1 MNNRS
6 SMKGMSQIL
15 SLVVGAAIL
24 MMVAMLLMFSATDVI
39 GGGVGDAQIDSCT
52 NQIDSQC
59 AIRSSFDVPSQ
70 CHNLD
75 GGEVN
80 SRAAS
85 GNVYT
90 DDLADEQGNPE
101 SSQVGGNIASEN
113 HVFCQ

>member
-1 MNNRS
+1 MNNF
-6 SMKGMSQIL
+6 KGMSQIL

-59 AIRSSFDVPSQ
+59 AVRSSFDVPSQ

-75 GGEVN
+75 GAEVN
-80 SRAAS
+80 DRAT
-85 GNVYT
+85 GNVHADELT
-90 DDLADEQGNPE
+90 DDSGNPE
-101 SSQVGGNIASEN
+101 SSQVGGNIGSDN
-113 HVFCQ
+113 HVFCE